1 MEPGPLRS
9 HQGGGPARGAGL
21 RQRGHQEGAVPRGG
35 QRSRLAGEGAAVVG
49 ARLSLPR
56 PPALPGD
63 SPECKPQPP
72 APGGDGCG
80 KDLNYWFSRERRAER
95 GTERVPKEVQRHA
108 KLVVLDTIGVILVGA
123 SRPDAPPQCA
133 LDRKKP

>member
-1 MEPGPLRS
+1 VGRVCVNAAIKKALCREAGSDRAWLEKVRPWWGHDYHFHVRLRC
-9 HQGGGPARGAGL
+9 
-21 RQRGHQEGAVPRGG
+21 
-35 QRSRLAGEGAAVVG
+35 
-49 ARLSLPR
+49 
-56 PPALPGD
+56 PGD

-72 APGGDGCG
+72 APGGDGRG